1 MKLNTITLGG
11 KKYPL
16 LCDLNVLETLQ
27 DEFGTVSEF
36 ERKLLGV
43 RYVKN
48 SEGDIVYDEEG
59 NARMELVEPS
69 IKAIKVALVEMVNEG
84 IAYEAYSQ
92 GRSWEMIDEL
102 DVLVLCTIPYSDLA
116 NILHDEY
123 KRCFLTKKSTP
134 REKKAKSQK

>member
-1 MKLNTITLGG
+1 MKLNTINLGG

-43 RYVKN
+43 RYVKD
-48 SEGDIVYDEEG
+48 SEGNLTYDEDG
-59 NARMELVEPS
+59 NARIELVEPS

-102 DVLVLCTIPYSDLA
+102 DVMVMCTIPYSDLA

>member
-43 RYVKN
+43 RYVKD
-48 SEGDIVYDEEG
+48 SEGNLIYDEDG

-92 GRSWEMIDEL
+92 GRSWEMIEEL
-102 DVLVLCTIPYSDLA
+102 DVMVVCTIPYSDLA

>member
-1 MKLNTITLGG
+1 MKLNTINLGG

-43 RYVKN
+43 RYVKD
-48 SEGDIVYDEEG
+48 SEGNLTYDEDG

-102 DVLVLCTIPYSDLA
+102 DVMVMCTIPYSDLA

>member
-1 MKLNTITLGG
+1 MKLNTINLGG

-43 RYVKN
+43 RYVKD
-48 SEGDIVYDEEG
+48 SEGNLIYDEDG

-69 IKAIKVALVEMVNEG
+69 IKAIKIALVEMVNEG

-102 DVLVLCTIPYSDLA
+102 DVMVMCTIPYSDLA

>member
-1 MKLNTITLGG
+1 MKLNTINLGG

-43 RYVKN
+43 RYVKD
-48 SEGDIVYDEEG
+48 SEGNLVYDEDG

-69 IKAIKVALVEMVNEG
+69 IKAIKIALVEMVNEG
-84 IAYEAYSQ
+84 IAYEAYRQ
-92 GRSWEMIDEL
+92 GRSWEMIEEL
-102 DVLVLCTIPYSDLA
+102 DVLVLCTIPYSELA
-116 NILHDEY
+116 SMLHEEY

>member
-1 MKLNTITLGG
+1 MKLNTINLGG

-69 IKAIKVALVEMVNEG
+69 IKAIKIALVEMVNEG

-102 DVLVLCTIPYSDLA
+102 DVMVMCTIPYSDLA

>member
-1 MKLNTITLGG
+1 MKLNTINLGG

-43 RYVKN
+43 RYVKD
-48 SEGDIVYDEEG
+48 SEGNLTYDEDG

-84 IAYEAYSQ
+84 IAYKAYSQ

-102 DVLVLCTIPYSDLA
+102 DVMVMCTIPYSDLA

>member
-1 MKLNTITLGG
+1 MKLNTINLGG

-43 RYVKN
+43 RYVKD
-48 SEGDIVYDEEG
+48 SEGNLVYDDDG

-69 IKAIKVALVEMVNEG
+69 IKAIKIALVEMVNEG

-102 DVLVLCTIPYSDLA
+102 DVMVMCTIPYSDLA